1 MYVHLKDRQ
10 TVRVNNGDY
19 FILSTTPVQLVLLE
33 GRQEREKSSLEKRHG
48 GLFLVC
54 VFERNDY
61 WAPWAIPVIYSPST
75 WRLFSIYP
83 ALLLLA
89 KCCPHSVFNFTA
101 AVKFANAK
109 WNF

>member
-75 WRLFSIYP
+75 WRLLHLSCPSPPCQMLSPQCFQLHSGCQIC
-83 ALLLLA
+83 
-89 KCCPHSVFNFTA
+89 KC
-101 AVKFANAK
+101 
-109 WNF
+109 